1 MRALFFLCWLL
12 LWAASVRAA
21 DLDLDRECLNE
32 AYPGLITA
40 TERDGEG
47 RIWFLT
53 STGERL
59 LYDDGIAKTPQEM
72 LRNGDIEDAMR
83 RPYPLEPAR
92 PDPALGGEP
101 GRVRSYPLL
110 RALYGTDRP
119 SVERGLE
126 TGKLGA
132 SPVRLAAP
140 AAAAL
145 RRVDA
150 ALSELEAEDGLT
162 GLFSP
167 VYGYFWR
174 PIAKTDRLSPHSF
187 GIAVDLNPKK
197 CPYWQWSTLR
207 PHPLQKTFSP
217 ALTAIF
223 EENGFIWGGKWAH
236 YDIMHF
242 EYRPELI
249 IKARKLHDRAAAG
262 GTRTP

>member
-1 MRALFFLCWLL
+1 MRALFFLCWL

-32 AYPGLITA
+32 AYPGLIRG

-59 LYDDGIAKTPQEM
+59 LYDDGIAKTHEEM

-83 RPYPLEPAR
+83 GPYPLEPAR
-92 PDPALGGEP
+92 PVPAPDEEP
-101 GRVRSYPLL
+101 GRIRSYPLL

-132 SPVRLAAP
+132 AQVRLAAP

-150 ALSELEAEDGLT
+150 ALSALEDKDALKGY
-162 GLFSP
+162 FSP
-167 VYGYFWR
+167 VYGYFR
-174 PIAKTDRLSPHSF
+174 RTIAKTDRLSPHSF

-207 PHPLQKTFSP
+207 PHPLQKTFPP
-217 ALTAIF
+217 ALTALF
-223 EENGFIWGGKWAH
+223 EENGFIWGGKWDH

-242 EYRPELI
+242 EYRPELV
-249 IKARKLHDRAAAG
+249 IKARKLQGRAGSPG
-262 GTRTP
+262 GRNP